1 MNLAPD
7 GSLLIVMLIFI
18 VNYFVV
24 KRFLVQPVNRVLSE
38 RESEIR
44 SADTLYEE
52 ALTRF
57 NEATDAFEER
67 LQQTRKEGAV
77 VRERLRTEASA
88 HRATMIEKA
97 RREAEVIVEEAV
109 SSLQSD
115 VTAAREFIVRDSEQ
129 LARLAAERILGR
141 KVS

>member
-7 GSLLIVMLIFI
+7 GSLLIVMAIFI

-24 KRFLVQPVNRVLSE
+24 KRFLVQPVNRVMTE
-38 RESEIR
+38 RETEIR

-57 NEATDAFEER
+57 NDATASIEER
-67 LQQTRKEGAV
+67 LQKARKEGGT
-77 VRERLRTEASA
+77 VRERLRSEAA
-88 HRATMIEKA
+88 ARRAQVIEKT
-97 RREAEVIVEEAV
+97 RGEAEQIVAEAD
-109 SSLQSD
+109 SSLRND
-115 VTAAREFIVRDSEQ
+115 VAAAREAIARDSEA

-141 KVS
+141 KIS